1 MLFRSAKG
9 HGIQQTIGFVRDA
22 SCKQAMEAALIN
34 HVIAPAELIAEAV
47 SSLLSQN
54 GIVSIFDLHH
64 GNVKAIEFTI
74 PTDGSIPAEGV
85 VAAVIR
91 VGRLTGEGS
100 QILPGDRVLML
111 LSAGRSRVLSD
122 TLLGHRFRSGKQGFG
137 GERYRI

>member
-1 MLFRSAKG
+1 
-9 HGIQQTIGFVRDA
+9 
-22 SCKQAMEAALIN
+22 MEAALIN